1 MRKLPFCC
9 GEKED
14 VSLGSMSGEC
24 IHFCRSGNERIPGR
38 LRGESEGLYTFKAS
52 HRAFLQS
59 SRIRLCCSLTQLPG
73 MKAFHLLTI
82 LSQGGSAVL
91 CPVSVQVFM
100 GSVSFCR
107 SAYTTS

>member
-1 MRKLPFCC
+1 MSVSGRCQENVFTSIEVEMRGPQ
-9 GEKED
+9 ED
-14 VSLGSMSGEC
+14 S
-24 IHFCRSGNERIPGR
+24 
-38 LRGESEGLYTFKAS
+38 GESEGLYTFKAS

-100 GSVSFCR
+100 GSFSFCR
-107 SAYTTS
+107 SAYTTSWSTKISA